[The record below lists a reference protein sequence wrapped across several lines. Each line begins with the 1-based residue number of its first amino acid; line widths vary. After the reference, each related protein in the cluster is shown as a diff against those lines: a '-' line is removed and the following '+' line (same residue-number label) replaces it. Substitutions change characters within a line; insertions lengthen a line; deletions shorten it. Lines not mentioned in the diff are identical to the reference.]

1 MLGGQLVGE
10 VHGLVHALADDDA
23 AEALQR
29 LLDNLLAGEVLH
41 LAVHLSHGALR
52 QFPAGGDEDGGGHAV
67 VLGLAHQVGGQK
79 RGVGALICHNE
90 DFAGAG
96 NHVNVHHAVQLLFGR
111 GHKDVPR
118 AHNLVHLGDAFG
130 AQGQGGH
137 CLGPAHQ
144 EHPVHPGHVGGG
156 QDVRVRPAG
165 AARRGGHDNL
175 PHLRHLGGDDVHQHR
190 GGIPSRAP
198 GDVDAHPV
206 QAPHPLAGDDAVG
219 HGVDAALLLLALVE
233 GADVLC
239 RFPQGL
245 DKGRVALRHGLL
257 QSLPGELQVLR
268 GPAVELLGKRLYGA
282 VAPGAHLLD
291 DVPHGLLNLRGG
303 LAHPAF
309 QILHKGLAGLP
320 VPLYH
325 FYHFPSP
332 F

>member
-1 MLGGQLVGE
+1 MTFISTEEGY
-10 VHGLVHALADDDA
+10 A
-23 AEALQR
+23 
-29 LLDNLLAGEVLH
+29 
-41 LAVHLSHGALR
+41 
-52 QFPAGGDEDGGGHAV
+52 
-67 VLGLAHQVGGQK
+67 
-79 RGVGALICHNE
+79 
-90 DFAGAG
+90 
-96 NHVNVHHAVQLLFGR
+96 
-111 GHKDVPR
+111 
-118 AHNLVHLGDAFG
+118 
-130 AQGQGGH
+130 
-137 CLGPAHQ
+137 
-144 EHPVHPGHVGGG
+144 
-156 QDVRVRPAG
+156 
-165 AARRGGHDNL
+165 
-175 PHLRHLGGDDVHQHR
+175 
-190 GGIPSRAP
+190 SRAP

-233 GADVLC
+233 GADVLR

-245 DKGRVALRHGLL
+245 EKGRVALRHGLL